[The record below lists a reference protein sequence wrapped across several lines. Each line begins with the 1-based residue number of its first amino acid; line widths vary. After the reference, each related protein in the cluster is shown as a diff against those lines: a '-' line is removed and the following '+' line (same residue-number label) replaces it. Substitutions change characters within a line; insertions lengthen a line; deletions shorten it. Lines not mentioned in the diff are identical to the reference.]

1 MEKVQLIFI
10 SGGVRSGKS
19 SFAEKLAIEYAKQQN
34 KQLNYLACGRA
45 SDPEMASRIQH
56 HQETRRTSGLPWK
69 NWECPVDI
77 KGISPAFSKGDVV
90 LLDCLTTLL
99 NNELFQSGSSWEQVD
114 FQQNVYD
121 TIMAGIDAIQE
132 QSSVLIIVSNEVL
145 NEELHKGELVYTYAK
160 LLGHLHQSIIKQS
173 ALAYLVEAGIP
184 LLMKGEQTDERGS

>member
-1 MEKVQLIFI
+1 MEKAQLIFI

-45 SDPEMASRIQH
+45 SDTEMASRIQH

-99 NNELFQSGSSWEQVD
+99 NNELFQSGSSWEQVA

-132 QSSVLIIVSNEVL
+132 QCSVLIIVSNEVL

-160 LLGHLHQSIIKQS
+160 LLGHLHQSIIQQS
-173 ALAYLVEAGIP
+173 AVAYLVDAGIP
-184 LLMKGEQTDERGS
+184 FLMKGEQTDEWGS